1 MKAIPRWRRQT
12 SEERAGQMTLIE
24 HLRELRH
31 RLIISLWAL
40 LAGSVAG
47 FFLYGPAM
55 RVIRAPYCDFL
66 RDNPDKAPF
75 ETARCSLVFLG
86 AIDGFLISVKV
97 IVFLALVI
105 ALPVLLYQ
113 LWAFI
118 VPGLTE
124 RERRWAIPF
133 VLMSLVLF
141 LLGGLAAYLT
151 LPKALGF
158 LLGVGGD
165 FVSPLLTVDKY
176 VGFVI
181 FTVLAFGL
189 GFEFPILLI
198 SLTAAGVLTSE
209 TMRKHRRYVILGL
222 AIFAAVITP
231 SPDPISMLALL
242 IPLVV
247 FYEGAIIVSRLMK
260 RRSRHDEEQT

>member
-1 MKAIPRWRRQT
+1 M
-12 SEERAGQMTLIE
+12 SLIE

-31 RLIISLWAL
+31 RLLICLWAL

-55 RVIRAPYCDFL
+55 RLIKNPYCDFL
-66 RDNPDKAPF
+66 RDHPEKTPF
-75 ETARCSLVFLG
+75 KSQGCSLIFLG
-86 AIDGFLISVKV
+86 AIAGFLITVKV
-97 IVFLALVI
+97 IVVLALVA
-105 ALPVLLYQ
+105 ALPVILSQ

-118 VPGLTE
+118 VPGLTS

-133 VLMSLVLF
+133 VIVSVLLF
-141 LLGGLAAYLT
+141 LFGGLAAYLT
-151 LPKALGF
+151 LPAALNF

-176 VGFVI
+176 IGFVI
-181 FTVLAFGL
+181 FTILAFGL
-189 GFEFPILLI
+189 GFEFPILLV
-198 SLTAAGVLTSE
+198 SLSAAGVITNES
-209 TMRKHRRYVILGL
+209 MRKYRRQVILAL

-242 IPLVV
+242 IPLYL
-247 FYEGAIIVSRLMK
+247 FYEGAIIVSRLLK
-260 RRSRHDEEQT
+260 R

>member
-1 MKAIPRWRRQT
+1 MRTLPRWRRKT
-12 SEERAGQMTLIE
+12 PEEREGAMSLMD

-31 RLIISLWAL
+31 RLIICIWAL

-47 FFLYGPAM
+47 FFLYEPTM
-55 RVIRAPYCDFL
+55 RLIKSPYCDFL
-66 RDNPDKAPF
+66 RDHPDKAPF
-75 ETARCSLVFLG
+75 EQEGCSLIFLG
-86 AIDGFLISVKV
+86 AIDGFLITVKV
-97 IVFLALVI
+97 IVFLALI
-105 ALPVLLYQ
+105 AALPVILYQ

-118 VPGLTE
+118 VPGLTQ

-133 VLMSLVLF
+133 VALSLTLF

-151 LPKALGF
+151 LPRALGF

-176 VGFVI
+176 IGFVI
-181 FTVLAFGL
+181 FTILAFGL

-198 SLTAAGVLTSE
+198 SLTAAGVLTNE
-209 TMRKHRRYVILGL
+209 TLRKYRRQVILGL

-242 IPLVV
+242 VPLYV
-247 FYEGAIIVSRLMK
+247 FYEGAIIVSRLLK
-260 RRSRHDEEQT
+260 R

>member
-1 MKAIPRWRRQT
+1 MRTLPRWRRK
-12 SEERAGQMTLIE
+12 SPEEREGAMSLID
-24 HLRELRH
+24 HLKELRH
-31 RLIISLWAL
+31 RLLICLWAL
-40 LAGSVAG
+40 LGGSVVG
-47 FFLYGPAM
+47 FFLYEPAM
-55 RVIRAPYCDFL
+55 RLIQSPYCDFL
-66 RDNPDKAPF
+66 RDHPDKAPF
-75 ETARCSLVFLG
+75 QQQGCSLIFLG
-86 AIDGFLISVKV
+86 AIDGFLITVKV
-97 IVFLALVI
+97 IVFLALLA

-118 VPGLTE
+118 VPGLTD

-133 VLMSLVLF
+133 VAMSLLLF
-141 LLGGLAAYLT
+141 LLGALAAYLT

-165 FVSPLLTVDKY
+165 FVNPLLTVDKY

-181 FTVLAFGL
+181 FTILAFGL

-198 SLTAAGVLTSE
+198 SLTAAGVLTNE
-209 TMRKHRRYVILGL
+209 TMRRYRRQVVLGL

-242 IPLVV
+242 IPLYL
-247 FYEGAIIVSRLMK
+247 FYEGAIIVSRLLK
-260 RRSRHDEEQT
+260 R

>member
-1 MKAIPRWRRQT
+1 MRTLPRWRRKTPEQREGAM
-12 SEERAGQMTLIE
+12 SLID
-24 HLRELRH
+24 HLKELRH
-31 RLIISLWAL
+31 RLLICLWAL
-40 LAGSVAG
+40 LGGSVAG
-47 FFLYGPAM
+47 FLLYEPAM
-55 RVIRAPYCDFL
+55 RLIQSPYCDFL
-66 RDNPDKAPF
+66 RDNPDKNPF
-75 ETARCSLVFLG
+75 PQQGCSLVFLG
-86 AIDGFLISVKV
+86 AIDGFLVTVKV
-97 IVFLALVI
+97 IVFLALVV
-105 ALPVLLYQ
+105 ALPVILYQ

-118 VPGLTE
+118 VPGLTD

-133 VLMSLVLF
+133 VALSLILF

-158 LLGVGGD
+158 LLGLGGD

-176 VGFVI
+176 IGFVI
-181 FTVLAFGL
+181 FTILAFGL

-198 SLTAAGVLTSE
+198 SLSAAGVLTNE
-209 TMRKHRRYVILGL
+209 TMRRYRRQVVLGL

-242 IPLVV
+242 IPLYL

-260 RRSRHDEEQT
+260 R

>member
-1 MKAIPRWRRQT
+1 MRTLSRWRRK
-12 SEERAGQMTLIE
+12 SPEEREGAMSLID
-24 HLRELRH
+24 HLKELRH
-31 RLIISLWAL
+31 RLVICLWAL
-40 LAGSVAG
+40 LGGSVAG
-47 FFLYGPAM
+47 FFLYEPAM
-55 RVIRAPYCDFL
+55 RLIKSPYCDFL
-66 RDNPDKAPF
+66 RDHPDKAPF
-75 ETARCSLVFLG
+75 KQEGCSLVFLG
-86 AIDGFLISVKV
+86 AIDGFLITVKV
-97 IVFLALVI
+97 IVFLALLA
-105 ALPVLLYQ
+105 ALPVILYQ

-118 VPGLTE
+118 VPGLTD

-133 VLMSLVLF
+133 VAMSVVLF

-181 FTVLAFGL
+181 FTILAFGL

-198 SLTAAGVLTSE
+198 SLTAAGVLTNE
-209 TMRKHRRYVILGL
+209 TMRRYRRQVILGL
-222 AIFAAVITP
+222 AIFSAVITP

-242 IPLVV
+242 IPLYL
-247 FYEGAIIVSRLMK
+247 FYEGAIIVSRLLK
-260 RRSRHDEEQT
+260 R

>member
-1 MKAIPRWRRQT
+1 MKVIPRWRRKT
-12 SEERAGQMTLIE
+12 VEEQQGQMTLIE

-31 RLIISLWAL
+31 RLIMCLWAL
-40 LAGSVAG
+40 AVGAVAG
-47 FFLYGPAM
+47 YFLYEPAM
-55 RVIRAPYCDFL
+55 RLIQEPYCDFL

-75 ETARCSLVFLG
+75 ASSGCSLVFLG
-86 AIDGFLISVKV
+86 AIDGFLITIKV
-97 IVFLALVI
+97 IIFLALVI
-105 ALPVLLYQ
+105 ALPILLYQ

-118 VPGLTE
+118 VPGLTA

-133 VLMSLVLF
+133 VAMSVVLF
-141 LLGGLAAYLT
+141 LLGGLIAYLT

-165 FVSPLLTVDKY
+165 FVNPLLTVDKY

-181 FTVLAFGL
+181 FTILAFGL

-198 SLTAAGVLTSE
+198 SLTAAGVLSSE

-222 AIFAAVITP
+222 AIFAAIITP

-242 IPLVV
+242 VPLTL
-247 FYEGAIIVSRLMK
+247 FYEGAIIISRLLK
-260 RRSRHDEEQT
+260 R

>member
-1 MKAIPRWRRQT
+1 
-12 SEERAGQMTLIE
+12 MTLIE

-31 RLIISLWAL
+31 RLILCLWAL
-40 LAGSVAG
+40 AAGCVGG

-55 RVIRAPYCDFL
+55 RLIRDPYCDFL

-75 ETARCSLVFLG
+75 QSGGCSLVFLG
-86 AIDGFLISVKV
+86 AIDGFLITVKV

-105 ALPVLLYQ
+105 ALPIVLYQ

-133 VLMSLVLF
+133 VAISLVLF
-141 LLGGLAAYLT
+141 VMGGAVAYLT

-181 FTVLAFGL
+181 FTILAFGL

-198 SLTAAGVLTSE
+198 SLTAAGVLSSD
-209 TMRKHRRYVILGL
+209 TMRRHRRYVILGL
-222 AIFAAVITP
+222 AIFSAVITP

-242 IPLVV
+242 IPLAL
-247 FYEGAIIVSRLMK
+247 FYEGAIIVSRLIK
-260 RRSRHDEEQT
+260 R